1 MFIAFRR
8 LSVLPAGMLSLR
20 ESAMGGTVAEAEAAP
35 GAYLRHVASG
45 RRVAAQGIG
54 SIYVSHLFPFIM
66 GRL

>member
-1 MFIAFRR
+1 
-8 LSVLPAGMLSLR
+8 
-20 ESAMGGTVAEAEAAP
+20 MGGTVAEAEAAP

-45 RRVAAQGIG
+45 RRAVAQGLG